1 MGDPVRAEL
10 SVYRFFIQE
19 SNTPTKFVVH
29 ENVQQNAALCKNP
42 GCIVGSVVL
51 AGWCQITQDDITPEL
66 ARATCISEAGLA
78 SALEMG
84 YKFCWR
90 WSAPAR
96 FDRPIPVREMNISP
110 SGCELWSKC
119 HESPR
124 TRLPPAGYLLARMQE
139 ILSST

>member
-1 MGDPVRAEL
+1 MGDPVRTEL
-10 SVYRFFIQE
+10 SLYRFFIQE
-19 SNTPTKFVVH
+19 SNTPTKFTVL
-29 ENVQQNAALCKNP
+29 ENVQQNTALGKNP
-42 GCIVGSVVL
+42 GCIVGSVALV
-51 AGWCQITQDDITPEL
+51 GWYQIAQDDITPEL

-110 SGCELWSKC
+110 SDCELWSKC